1 MAVGAQRGDVLRL
14 ILLEATGMILVGLAV
29 GVGVALAAARTL
41 SSFLYGVSA
50 SDPLTFV
57 TVATLMGAIGV
68 IATFLPA
75 RRAANLDPLAALRS
89 D

>member
-1 MAVGAQRGDVLRL
+1 
-14 ILLEATGMILVGLAV
+14 MILVGLAV
-29 GVGVALAAARTL
+29 GVGVALAAARAL

-57 TVATLMGAIGV
+57 AVATLIGIIGV

>member
-1 MAVGAQRGDVLRL
+1 
-14 ILLEATGMILVGLAV
+14 MILVGLGV
-29 GVGVALAAARTL
+29 GLGVALAAARAL

-50 SDPLTFV
+50 TDPLTFV
-57 TVATLMGAIGV
+57 TVATLIGAIGV
-68 IATFLPA
+68 VATFLPA